1 MIKNVI
7 FDIGRVLVT
16 YEPYEY
22 VLSYGYDVQTSKKIC
37 NIVFEDKRWIE
48 KDRGTISDKEYLNA
62 LITENPNY
70 TDKIKI
76 VYNNWLTMVK
86 PIKET
91 VDFYMDLKNKG
102 YKIYLLSNFSTS
114 YDKVESENKF
124 LQIADGKIISYRF
137 KTIKPEKKIYELLL
151 STYNLIPQ
159 ECVFIDDREENIIA
173 ANKLGIKGIQ
183 FKDIKTTSNQFETI
197 IKSLNTI

>member
-76 VYNNWLTMVK
+76 VYDNWLTMVK

-173 ANKLGIKGIQ
+173 AQDLNINGIV
-183 FKDIKTTSNQFETI
+183 FKDIESTKAQFEQYI
-197 IKSLNTI
+197 NKFNK

>member
-48 KDRGTISDKEYLNA
+48 KDRGTISDKEYLNT

-173 ANKLGIKGIQ
+173 AQDLNINGIV
-183 FKDIKTTSNQFETI
+183 FKDIESTKAQFEQYI
-197 IKSLNTI
+197 NKFNK

>member
-173 ANKLGIKGIQ
+173 AQDLNINGIV
-183 FKDIKTTSNQFETI
+183 FKDIEGTKAQFEQYI
-197 IKSLNTI
+197 NKFNK

>member
-1 MIKNVI
+1 MIKNII

-173 ANKLGIKGIQ
+173 AQDLNINGIV
-183 FKDIKTTSNQFETI
+183 FKDIESTKAQFEQYI
-197 IKSLNTI
+197 NKFNK

>member
-173 ANKLGIKGIQ
+173 AQDLNINGIV
-183 FKDIKTTSNQFETI
+183 FKDIESTKAQFEQYI
-197 IKSLNTI
+197 NKFNK